1 MPYTLLLSLFPIF
14 QKTLTFAFSFSTSQR
29 MKFSD
34 IIGQEPLKQRL
45 IRTVL
50 DNRVSHAQL
59 FLGPE
64 GSGKLA
70 LALAYAQYI
79 NCRKR
84 TPEDSCGECPSC
96 RKYSKLIHPDLHF
109 IYPINK
115 TKEVDDKK
123 VFSKDFIA
131 PWREFLQENNYYVS
145 LPDWYEK
152 IGIEK
157 KQGMINA
164 DEADGINRT
173 LAYKAYEA
181 EYKVMIIWMV
191 EKMNSTSA
199 NKLLKNLEEPS
210 DKTLFILIS
219 ENQEQIIATI
229 LSRAQLIKFPRLHD
243 VDIQQALEF
252 QHQVGTVDA
261 KKIARL
267 ADGNYTAALMLAG
280 KTGSGSVSLETEQ
293 ERFGLFRDWMR
304 RCFTIAGNL
313 KEYDKLQEM
322 LPLLLVDGSREKQK
336 EMLAYSLNMFRICL
350 QYNVGNQHLIKLD
363 GEELDFVKNFSRFVH
378 PRNIKL
384 FDEEFNRAIFHIE
397 RNANAQIV
405 LTDLSHLIARIL
417 KIPAMPQAKKV

>member
-1 MPYTLLLSLFPIF
+1 
-14 QKTLTFAFSFSTSQR
+14 

-34 IIGQEPLKQRL
+34 IVGQEPIKQRL
-45 IRTVL
+45 KRTVL

-84 TPEDSCGECPSC
+84 TPDDSCGECPSC
-96 RKYSKLIHPDLHF
+96 KKYSKLIHPDLHF

-115 TKEVDDKK
+115 TKDVDDKK
-123 VFSKDFIA
+123 IFSKDFIV
-131 PWREFLQENNYYVS
+131 PWREFLQQNNYYVS

-164 DEADGINRT
+164 DEADGINRS

-191 EKMNSTSA
+191 EKMNITSA

-210 DKTLFILIS
+210 AKTLFILIS

-229 LSRAQLIKFPRLHD
+229 LSRAQLIKFPRLQD
-243 VDIQQALEF
+243 GDIEQALE
-252 QHQVGTVDA
+252 QQYEMEA
-261 KKIARL
+261 ASASKIARM
-267 ADGNYTAALMLAG
+267 ADGNYTVALMLAG
-280 KTGSGSVSLETEQ
+280 KTGSGSISLEAER
-293 ERFGLFRDWMR
+293 ERFVVFREWMR

-313 KEYDKLQEM
+313 KDYDKLQET
-322 LPLLLVDGSREKQK
+322 LPLLIGDGSREKQK
-336 EMLAYSLNMFRICL
+336 EMLAYCLHMFRICL
-350 QYNVGNQHLIKLD
+350 QYNVGNQHLVKLD
-363 GEELDFVKNFSRFVH
+363 GEELDFVKNFSPFIH
-378 PRNIKL
+378 PRNIEK

-397 RNANAQIV
+397 RNANAMIV

-417 KIPAMPQAKKV
+417 KIPASNQTKKV

>member
-1 MPYTLLLSLFPIF
+1 
-14 QKTLTFAFSFSTSQR
+14 

-34 IIGQEPLKQRL
+34 IIGLEPLKQRL
-45 IRTVL
+45 KRTVL

-79 NCRKR
+79 NCRNR

-115 TKEVDDKK
+115 TKETEDKK
-123 VFSKDFIA
+123 TVTCKDFIA
-131 PWREFLQENNYYVS
+131 PWREFLQQNRYYVS

-157 KQGMINA
+157 KQGFINA
-164 DEADGINRT
+164 EDADGINRT

-191 EKMNSTSA
+191 EKMNATSA
-199 NKLLKNLEEPS
+199 NKLLKNLEEPP

-219 ENQEQIIATI
+219 ENQDQIIATI
-229 LSRAQLIKFPRLHD
+229 LSRAQLIKIPRISD
-243 VDIQQALEF
+243 EDIRLALAGE
-252 QHQVGTVDA
+252 HGIETAVA
-261 KKIARL
+261 AKIARL

-280 KTGSGSVSLETEQ
+280 KTGLGTTTLETEQ
-293 ERFGLFRDWMR
+293 ERFNVFREWMR

-313 KEYDKLQEM
+313 KDYDKLQET
-322 LPLLLVDGSREKQK
+322 LPSIIGDGSREKQK
-336 EMLAYSLNMFRICL
+336 EMLAYGLNIFRICL
-350 QYNVGNQHLIKLD
+350 QYNVGNHHLVKLD
-363 GEELDFVKNFSRFVH
+363 GEELNFVKKFSPYIH
-378 PRNIKL
+378 PQNIEK

-417 KIPAMPQAKKV
+417 KIPPIPLSKKV

>member
-1 MPYTLLLSLFPIF
+1 
-14 QKTLTFAFSFSTSQR
+14 

-34 IIGQEPLKQRL
+34 IVGQEPLKQRL
-45 IRTVL
+45 KRTVL

-84 TPEDSCGECPSC
+84 TPDDSCGECPSC
-96 RKYSKLIHPDLHF
+96 KKYSKLIHPDLHF

-115 TKEVDDKK
+115 TKDVDDKK
-123 VFSKDFIA
+123 IFSKDFIV
-131 PWREFLQENNYYVS
+131 PWREFLQQNNYYVS

-164 DEADGINRT
+164 DEADGINRS

-191 EKMNSTSA
+191 EKMNITSA

-210 DKTLFILIS
+210 AKTLFILIS

-229 LSRAQLIKFPRLHD
+229 LSRAQLIKFPRLQD
-243 VDIQQALEF
+243 GDIEQALE
-252 QHQVGTVDA
+252 QQYEMEA
-261 KKIARL
+261 ASASKIARM
-267 ADGNYTAALMLAG
+267 ADGNYTVALMLAG
-280 KTGSGSVSLETEQ
+280 KTGSGSISLEVER
-293 ERFGLFRDWMR
+293 ERFVVFREWMR

-313 KEYDKLQEM
+313 KDYDKLQET
-322 LPLLLVDGSREKQK
+322 LPLLIGDGSREKQK
-336 EMLAYSLNMFRICL
+336 EMLAYCLHMFRICL
-350 QYNVGNQHLIKLD
+350 QYNVGNQHLVKLD
-363 GEELDFVKNFSRFVH
+363 GEELDFVKNFSPFIH
-378 PRNIKL
+378 PRNIEK

-397 RNANAQIV
+397 RNANAMIV

-417 KIPAMPQAKKV
+417 KIPASNQTKKV

>member
-1 MPYTLLLSLFPIF
+1 
-14 QKTLTFAFSFSTSQR
+14 

-34 IIGQEPLKQRL
+34 IVGQEPLKQRL

-96 RKYSKLIHPDLHF
+96 KKYSKLIHPDLHF
-109 IYPINK
+109 LYPINS
-115 TKEVDDKK
+115 TKEVTGNKIL
-123 VFSKDFIA
+123 SKDFIA
-131 PWREFLQENNYYVS
+131 PWREFMLENNYYVS

-157 KQGMINA
+157 KQGFINA
-164 DEADGINRT
+164 DDADGINRT

-191 EKMNSTSA
+191 EKMNIASA
-199 NKLLKNLEEPS
+199 NKLLKNLEEPP

-229 LSRAQLIKFPRLHD
+229 LSRAQLIKIPRVTD
-243 VDIQQALEF
+243 AEIQQALVSGYE
-252 QHQVGTVDA
+252 VNTTEA
-261 KKIARL
+261 SKIARL
-267 ADGNYTAALMLAG
+267 SDGNFTVALMLAG
-280 KTGSGSVSLETEQ
+280 KTGSGSISLEAER
-293 ERFGLFRDWMR
+293 ERFIVFREWMR
-304 RCFTIAGNL
+304 RCFSIAKNL
-313 KEYDKLQEM
+313 KDYDKLQETI
-322 LPLLLVDGSREKQK
+322 PLLLGDGSREKQK
-336 EMLAYSLNMFRICL
+336 EMLTYGLDMFRICL
-350 QYNVGNQHLIKLD
+350 QYNVGNHHLVKLD
-363 GEELDFVKNFSRFVH
+363 GEELDFVKNFSTFIH
-378 PRNIKL
+378 PRNINY

-417 KIPAMPQAKKV
+417 KIQALPQPKKV

>member
-1 MPYTLLLSLFPIF
+1 
-14 QKTLTFAFSFSTSQR
+14 

-34 IIGQEPLKQRL
+34 IVGQEPLKQRL
-45 IRTVL
+45 KRTVL

-96 RKYSKLIHPDLHF
+96 KKYSKLIHPDLHF

-123 VFSKDFIA
+123 IFSKDFIV
-131 PWREFLQENNYYVS
+131 PWREFLLQNNYYVS

-164 DEADGINRT
+164 DEADGINRS

-191 EKMNSTSA
+191 EKMNVTSA

-210 DKTLFILIS
+210 DKTLFLLIS

-243 VDIQQALEF
+243 SDIQHALEQ
-252 QHQVGTVDA
+252 QHNINTTDA
-261 KKIARL
+261 TKIARL
-267 ADGNYTAALMLAG
+267 ADGNYTVALMLAG
-280 KTGSGSVSLETEQ
+280 KTGSGSVSLETER
-293 ERFGLFRDWMR
+293 ERFITFREWMR

-313 KEYDKLQEM
+313 KDYDKLQETI
-322 LPLLLVDGSREKQK
+322 PLLIGDGSREKQK
-336 EMLAYSLNMFRICL
+336 EMLAYSLDMFRICL
-350 QYNVGNQHLIKLD
+350 QYNVGNQHLVKLD
-363 GEELDFVKNFSRFVH
+363 GEELDFVKNFSKFIH
-378 PRNIKL
+378 PQNIEK
-384 FDEEFNRAIFHIE
+384 FDEEFNRAVFHIE
-397 RNANAQIV
+397 RNANANIV

-417 KIPAMPQAKKV
+417 KIPATPQVKNV

>member
-1 MPYTLLLSLFPIF
+1 
-14 QKTLTFAFSFSTSQR
+14 

-34 IIGQEPLKQRL
+34 IVGQEPLKQRL
-45 IRTVL
+45 KRTVY

-59 FLGPE
+59 FLGTE

-84 TPEDSCGECPSC
+84 TAEDSCGECPSC

-109 IYPINK
+109 LYPINS
-115 TKEVDDKK
+115 TKEVASGK
-123 VFSKDFIA
+123 VLSKEFIA
-131 PWREFLQENNYYVS
+131 PWREFVLQNNYYIS

-157 KQGMINA
+157 KQGFINA
-164 DEADGINRT
+164 EDADGINRT

-191 EKMNSTSA
+191 EKMNPTAA
-199 NKLLKNLEEPS
+199 NKLLKNLEEPP

-219 ENQEQIIATI
+219 ENLEQIIATI
-229 LSRAQLIKFPRLHD
+229 QSRAQLIKFPRLLD
-243 VDIQQALEF
+243 SEIQQALEI
-252 QHQVGTVDA
+252 QHQVNQSDA
-261 KKIARL
+261 QKIARL
-267 ADGNYTAALMLAG
+267 ANGNYTVALMLAG
-280 KTGSGSVSLETEQ
+280 KTGSGSVSLNAELD
-293 ERFGLFRDWMR
+293 RFVTFREWMR
-304 RCFTIAGNL
+304 RCFTIARDL
-313 KEYDKLQEM
+313 KEYDKLQETI
-322 LPLLLVDGSREKQK
+322 PLLIGDGSREKQK
-336 EMLAYSLNMFRICL
+336 ELLAYSLEMFRICL
-350 QYNVGNQHLIKLD
+350 QYHVGNHHLVKLD
-363 GEELDFVKNFSRFVH
+363 GEELDFVKKFSAYIH
-378 PRNIKL
+378 PQNIEK

-417 KIPAMPQAKKV
+417 KIPAAIQLKKV

>member
-1 MPYTLLLSLFPIF
+1 
-14 QKTLTFAFSFSTSQR
+14 

-45 IRTVL
+45 KRTVL

-79 NCRKR
+79 NCRRR

-96 RKYSKLIHPDLHF
+96 KKYSKLIHPDLHF
-109 IYPINK
+109 LYPINS
-115 TKEVDDKK
+115 TKEVTGAKILC
-123 VFSKDFIA
+123 KDFII
-131 PWREFLQENNYYVS
+131 PWREFLLQNKYYVS
-145 LPDWYEK
+145 LPDWYDK

-157 KQGMINA
+157 KQGFINA
-164 DEADGINRT
+164 EDADGINRT

-191 EKMNSTSA
+191 EKMNAVSA
-199 NKLLKNLEEPS
+199 NKLLKNLEEPP
-210 DKTLFILIS
+210 DKTLFILVS

-229 LSRAQLIKFPRLHD
+229 LSRAQLIKFPRLAD
-243 VDIQQALEF
+243 TDIQEALVNE
-252 QHQVGTVDA
+252 HEIDSTSA
-261 KKIARL
+261 TKIARL
-267 ADGNYTAALMLAG
+267 ADGNYTTALMLAG

-293 ERFGLFRDWMR
+293 ERFIIFREWMR

-313 KEYDKLQEM
+313 KDYDKLLETM
-322 LPLLLVDGSREKQK
+322 PSLLGDGSREKQK
-336 EMLAYSLNMFRICL
+336 EMLSYGLQMFRICL
-350 QYNVGNQHLIKLD
+350 QYNVGNQHLVKLD
-363 GEELDFVKNFSRFVH
+363 GDELAFVKNFSPYIH
-378 PRNIKL
+378 PQNIEK

-417 KIPAMPQAKKV
+417 KIPATPQAKKV

>member
-1 MPYTLLLSLFPIF
+1 
-14 QKTLTFAFSFSTSQR
+14 

-34 IIGQEPLKQRL
+34 IIGQDPLKQRL
-45 IRTVL
+45 RRTVL

-123 VFSKDFIA
+123 IFSKDFII
-131 PWREFLQENNYYVS
+131 PWREFLIQNKYYVS

-164 DEADGINRT
+164 DEADGINRS

-191 EKMNSTSA
+191 EKMNTVSA

-210 DKTLFILIS
+210 DKTLFLLIS

-229 LSRAQLIKFPRLHD
+229 LSRAQLIKFPRLQD
-243 VDIQQALEF
+243 ADIQQALEK
-252 QHQVGTVDA
+252 QYEIAAADA
-261 KKIARL
+261 VKISRL

-280 KTGSGSVSLETEQ
+280 KTGSGSVSLETER
-293 ERFGLFRDWMR
+293 ERFITFREWMR
-304 RCFTIAGNL
+304 RCFTISGNL
-313 KEYDKLQEM
+313 KDYDKLLETI
-322 LPLLLVDGSREKQK
+322 PLLIGDGSREKQK
-336 EMLAYSLNMFRICL
+336 EMLAYGLDMFRICL
-350 QYNVGNQHLIKLD
+350 QYNVGNHHLVKLD
-363 GEELDFVKNFSRFVH
+363 GEELAFVKNFSPFIH
-378 PRNIKL
+378 TRNIEK
-384 FDEEFNRAIFHIE
+384 FDEELNRAIFHIE
-397 RNANAQIV
+397 RNANANIV

-417 KIPAMPQAKKV
+417 KIPATPQVKNV

>member
-1 MPYTLLLSLFPIF
+1 
-14 QKTLTFAFSFSTSQR
+14 
-29 MKFSD
+29 MKFID

-45 IRTVL
+45 KRTVL

-59 FLGPE
+59 FLGSE

-109 IYPINK
+109 LYPINS
-115 TKEVDDKK
+115 TKEVTGAKILC
-123 VFSKDFIA
+123 KDFII
-131 PWREFLQENNYYVS
+131 PWREFLLQNNYYVT
-145 LPDWYEK
+145 LPNWYEK

-157 KQGMINA
+157 KQGFINA
-164 DEADGINRT
+164 EDADGINRT

-191 EKMNSTSA
+191 EKMNIQSA
-199 NKLLKNLEEPS
+199 NKLLKNLEEPP

-219 ENQEQIIATI
+219 ENQDQIIATI
-229 LSRAQLIKFPRLHD
+229 LSRTQLIKFPRLTD
-243 VDIQQALEF
+243 SDIQKGLEARHEIATADAL
-252 QHQVGTVDA
+252 
-261 KKIARL
+261 KIARVS
-267 ADGNYTAALMLAG
+267 DGNYTTALMLAG
-280 KTGSGSVSLETEQ
+280 KTSSDSVSLETEQ
-293 ERFGLFRDWMR
+293 ERFIIFREWMR
-304 RCFTIAGNL
+304 RCFTISGNL
-313 KEYDKLQEM
+313 KDYDKLQETI
-322 LPLLLVDGSREKQK
+322 PSLLGDGSREKQK
-336 EMLAYSLNMFRICL
+336 EMLAYSLQMFRTCL
-350 QYNVGNQHLIKLD
+350 QYNVGNHHLVKLD
-363 GEELDFVKNFSRFVH
+363 GDELAFVKNFSPYIH
-378 PRNIKL
+378 PHNIEK

-417 KIPAMPQAKKV
+417 KIPAAAQSKNA

>member
-1 MPYTLLLSLFPIF
+1 
-14 QKTLTFAFSFSTSQR
+14 

-45 IRTVL
+45 KRTVL

-96 RKYSKLIHPDLHF
+96 KKYSKLIHPDLHF
-109 IYPINK
+109 LYPINS
-115 TKEVDDKK
+115 TKEVTGTKILC
-123 VFSKDFIA
+123 KDFII
-131 PWREFLQENNYYVS
+131 PWREFLLQNKYYVS

-152 IGIEK
+152 IGIDK
-157 KQGMINA
+157 KQGFINA
-164 DEADGINRT
+164 EDADGINRT

-191 EKMNSTSA
+191 EKMNIAAA
-199 NKLLKNLEEPS
+199 NKLLKNLEEPP
-210 DKTLFILIS
+210 DKTLFLLVS

-229 LSRAQLIKFPRLHD
+229 LSRAQLIKFPKLQD
-243 VDIQQALEF
+243 TDIQKALETE
-252 QHQVGTVDA
+252 HGVTAYDA
-261 KKIARL
+261 SKIARL
-267 ADGNYTAALMLAG
+267 SNGNYTSALMLAG

-293 ERFGLFRDWMR
+293 ERFVLFREWMR

-313 KEYDKLQEM
+313 KDYDKLQETI
-322 LPLLLVDGSREKQK
+322 PLLLVDGSREKQK
-336 EMLAYSLNMFRICL
+336 EMLAYGLQMFRICL
-350 QYNVGNQHLIKLD
+350 QYHVGNHHLVKLD
-363 GEELDFVKNFSRFVH
+363 GEELAFVRNFSPFIH
-378 PRNIKL
+378 PQNIEK

-397 RNANAQIV
+397 RNANANIV

-417 KIPAMPQAKKV
+417 KIPATAQTKKV

>member
-1 MPYTLLLSLFPIF
+1 
-14 QKTLTFAFSFSTSQR
+14 

-34 IIGQEPLKQRL
+34 IVGQEPLKQRL
-45 IRTVL
+45 RRTVL

-123 VFSKDFIA
+123 IFSKDFII
-131 PWREFLQENNYYVS
+131 PWREFLIQNDYYVS

-164 DEADGINRT
+164 DEADGINRS

-191 EKMNSTSA
+191 EKMNITSA

-210 DKTLFILIS
+210 DKTLFLLIS

-229 LSRAQLIKFPRLHD
+229 LSRAQLIKFPRLND
-243 VDIQQALEF
+243 ADIQLSLEQKYEIHTADAL
-252 QHQVGTVDA
+252 
-261 KKIARL
+261 KIARM
-267 ADGNYTAALMLAG
+267 ADGNFTAALMLAG
-280 KTGSGSVSLETEQ
+280 KTGSGSVSLAAER
-293 ERFGLFRDWMR
+293 ERFITFREWMR
-304 RCFTIAGNL
+304 RCFTIASNL
-313 KEYDKLQEM
+313 RDYDKLQETI
-322 LPLLLVDGSREKQK
+322 PLLIGDGSREKQK
-336 EMLAYSLNMFRICL
+336 EMLVYALDMFRICL
-350 QYNVGNQHLIKLD
+350 QYNVGNHHLVKLD
-363 GEELDFVKNFSRFVH
+363 GEELAFVKNFSPFIH
-378 PRNIKL
+378 PRNIEK
-384 FDEEFNRAIFHIE
+384 FDEEVNRAIFHIE
-397 RNANAQIV
+397 RNANANIV

-417 KIPAMPQAKKV
+417 KIPATPQVKNV

>member
-1 MPYTLLLSLFPIF
+1 
-14 QKTLTFAFSFSTSQR
+14 

-45 IRTVL
+45 KRTVAE
-50 DNRVSHAQL
+50 NRVSHAQL

-70 LALAYAQYI
+70 LALAYGQYI
-79 NCRKR
+79 NCRNR

-123 VFSKDFIA
+123 IYSRDFIVA
-131 PWREFLQENNYYVS
+131 WREFLQQNNYYVT

-157 KQGMINA
+157 KQGFINA

-229 LSRAQLIKFPRLHD
+229 LSRAQLVKVPRLAD
-243 VDIQQALEF
+243 NDIQHSLEF
-252 QHQVGTVDA
+252 THQVAADEA
-261 KKIARL
+261 SKIARL
-267 ADGNYTAALMLAG
+267 ADGNYASALMLAG
-280 KTGSGSVSLETEQ
+280 KTGTGSDSLDAER
-293 ERFGLFRDWMR
+293 ERFTIFREWMR

-313 KEYDKLQEM
+313 KDYDKLLETIPS
-322 LPLLLVDGSREKQK
+322 LIGDGSREKQK
-336 EMLAYSLNMFRICL
+336 EMLAYSLEMFRICL
-350 QYNVGNQHLIKLD
+350 QYNVGNQHLVRLD
-363 GEELDFVKNFSRFVH
+363 GEELAFVKNFSAFIH
-378 PRNIKL
+378 PRNINL
-384 FDEEFNRAIFHIE
+384 FEEEFNRAIFHIE
-397 RNANAQIV
+397 RNANATIV

-417 KIPAMPQAKKV
+417 KIPATPQPKKV

>member
-1 MPYTLLLSLFPIF
+1 
-14 QKTLTFAFSFSTSQR
+14 

-45 IRTVL
+45 KRTVL

-96 RKYSKLIHPDLHF
+96 KKYSKLIHPDLHF
-109 IYPINK
+109 LYPINS
-115 TKEVDDKK
+115 TKEVTGAKILC
-123 VFSKDFIA
+123 KDFIA
-131 PWREFLQENNYYVS
+131 PWREFLLQNNYYVS

-157 KQGMINA
+157 KQGFINA
-164 DEADGINRT
+164 DDADGINRT

-181 EYKVMIIWMV
+181 EYKVMVIWMV
-191 EKMNSTSA
+191 EKMNMASA
-199 NKLLKNLEEPS
+199 NKLLKNLEEPP

-229 LSRAQLIKFPRLHD
+229 LSRAQLIKFPRVGD
-243 VDIQQALEF
+243 EAIKQALEN
-252 QHQVGTVDA
+252 QHGIDTIVA
-261 KKIARL
+261 SKIARL
-267 ADGNYTAALMLAG
+267 ADGNYTSALMLAG

-293 ERFGLFRDWMR
+293 ERFIIFREWMR

-313 KEYDKLQEM
+313 KDYDKLQETIPS
-322 LPLLLVDGSREKQK
+322 LIGDGSREKQK
-336 EMLAYSLNMFRICL
+336 EMLAYGLHMFRICL
-350 QYNVGNQHLIKLD
+350 QYNVGNQHLVKLD
-363 GEELDFVKNFSRFVH
+363 GEELAFVKNFSLYIH
-378 PRNIKL
+378 PQNIEK

-417 KIPAMPQAKKV
+417 KIPATPQSKKA

>member
-1 MPYTLLLSLFPIF
+1 
-14 QKTLTFAFSFSTSQR
+14 

-34 IIGQEPLKQRL
+34 IVGQEPLKQRL
-45 IRTVL
+45 KRTVT

-96 RKYSKLIHPDLHF
+96 KKYTKLIHPDLHF

-115 TKEVDDKK
+115 TKEVDEKK
-123 VFSKDFIA
+123 VFSKDFIV
-131 PWREFLQENNYYVS
+131 PWREFLIQNNYYVS

-157 KQGMINA
+157 KQGIINA

-191 EKMNSTSA
+191 EKMNATSA

-210 DKTLFILIS
+210 AKTLFILIS

-229 LSRAQLIKFPRLHD
+229 LSRAQLVKIPRLTD
-243 VDIQQALEF
+243 QEIQHSLECDHNLEPSEALK
-252 QHQVGTVDA
+252 T
-261 KKIARL
+261 ARL
-267 ADGNYTAALMLAG
+267 ADGNYTSALKLAG
-280 KTGSGSVSLETEQ
+280 KTGSGSESLEADR
-293 ERFGLFRDWMR
+293 ERFVIFREWMR

-313 KEYDKLQEM
+313 KDYDKLLETIPN
-322 LPLLLVDGSREKQK
+322 LIGDGSREKQK
-336 EMLAYSLNMFRICL
+336 EMLAFGLDMFRICL
-350 QYNVGNQHLIKLD
+350 QYNVGNHHLVKLY
-363 GEELDFVKNFSRFVH
+363 GEEFDFVKNFSSFIH
-378 PRNIKL
+378 PRNISH
-384 FDEEFNRAIFHIE
+384 FEEEFNRAIFHIE

-405 LTDLSHLIARIL
+405 FTDLSHLIARIL
-417 KIPAMPQAKKV
+417 KIPATVQTKKV

>member
-1 MPYTLLLSLFPIF
+1 
-14 QKTLTFAFSFSTSQR
+14 

-45 IRTVL
+45 KRTVL

-79 NCRKR
+79 NCRRR

-96 RKYSKLIHPDLHF
+96 KKYSKLIHPDLHF
-109 IYPINK
+109 LYPINS
-115 TKEVDDKK
+115 TKEVTGAKILC
-123 VFSKDFIA
+123 KDFIV
-131 PWREFLQENNYYVS
+131 PWREFLLQNKYYVS
-145 LPDWYEK
+145 LPDWYDK

-157 KQGMINA
+157 KQGFINA
-164 DEADGINRT
+164 EDADGINRT

-191 EKMNSTSA
+191 EKMNVVSA
-199 NKLLKNLEEPS
+199 NKLLKNLEEPP

-229 LSRAQLIKFPRLHD
+229 LSRAQLIKFPRLID
-243 VDIQQALEF
+243 TDISEALVNE
-252 QHQVGTVDA
+252 HEIDTTSA
-261 KKIARL
+261 SKIARL
-267 ADGNYTAALMLAG
+267 ADGNYTTALMLAG

-293 ERFGLFRDWMR
+293 ERFVIFREWMR

-313 KEYDKLQEM
+313 KDYDKLLET
-322 LPLLLVDGSREKQK
+322 LPSLLGDGSREKQK
-336 EMLAYSLNMFRICL
+336 EMLSYGLQMFRICL
-350 QYNVGNQHLIKLD
+350 QYNVGNQHLVKLD
-363 GEELDFVKNFSRFVH
+363 GEELAFVKNFSPYIH
-378 PRNIKL
+378 PQNIEK

-417 KIPAMPQAKKV
+417 KIPATPQAKKA

>member
-1 MPYTLLLSLFPIF
+1 
-14 QKTLTFAFSFSTSQR
+14 

-34 IIGQEPLKQRL
+34 IVGQEPLKKRL
-45 IRTVL
+45 KRTVL

-79 NCRKR
+79 NCRNR

-96 RKYSKLIHPDLHF
+96 RKYGKLIHPDLHF

-123 VFSKDFIA
+123 IFSKDFIV
-131 PWREFLQENNYYVS
+131 PWREFLIQNKYYVS

-157 KQGMINA
+157 KQGLINA
-164 DEADGINRT
+164 DEADGINRS

-191 EKMNSTSA
+191 EKMNATSA

-210 DKTLFILIS
+210 DKTLFILLS
-219 ENQEQIIATI
+219 ENQDQIIATI
-229 LSRAQLIKFPRLHD
+229 LSRAQLVKFPPLKD
-243 VDIQQALEF
+243 VDVEQALVKDHSIE
-252 QHQVGTVDA
+252 TA
-261 KKIARL
+261 EASKIARL
-267 ADGNYTAALMLAG
+267 SDGNYTMALMLAG
-280 KTGSGSVSLETEQ
+280 KNGSGTISLEAER
-293 ERFGLFRDWMR
+293 ERFVIVREWMR
-304 RCFTIAGNL
+304 RCFTISKDL
-313 KEYDKLQEM
+313 KEYDKLQETIPM
-322 LPLLLVDGSREKQK
+322 LIGDGSREKQK

-350 QYNVGNQHLIKLD
+350 QYHVGNHLLVKLD
-363 GEELDFVKNFSRFVH
+363 GEELAFVKNFSPFIH
-378 PRNIKL
+378 PRNISY
-384 FDEEFNRAIFHIE
+384 FDEELNRAIFHIE
-397 RNANAQIV
+397 RNANAPIV

-417 KIPAMPQAKKV
+417 KIPATAQTKKV

>member
-1 MPYTLLLSLFPIF
+1 
-14 QKTLTFAFSFSTSQR
+14 

-45 IRTVL
+45 KRTVS

-64 GSGKLA
+64 GTGKLA
-70 LALAYAQYI
+70 MALAYAQYI
-79 NCRKR
+79 NCRNR

-96 RKYSKLIHPDLHF
+96 KKYSKLIHPDLHF

-115 TKEVDDKK
+115 TKEVDEKK
-123 VFSKDFIA
+123 VFSKDFIV
-131 PWREFLQENNYYVS
+131 PWREFLQQNNYYVS

-164 DEADGINRT
+164 DEADGINRS

-191 EKMNSTSA
+191 EKMNATSA

-210 DKTLFILIS
+210 AKTLFILIS
-219 ENQEQIIATI
+219 ENQEQIIVTI
-229 LSRAQLIKFPRLHD
+229 LSRAQLIKFPRLED
-243 VDIQQALEF
+243 VDISLALQQ
-252 QHQVGTVDA
+252 QHQVEPVEA
-261 KKIARL
+261 LKIARV
-267 ADGNYTAALMLAG
+267 ADGNYTVALMLAG
-280 KTGSGSVSLETEQ
+280 KTGSGSISLEAER
-293 ERFGLFRDWMR
+293 ERFVVFREWMR
-304 RCFTIAGNL
+304 RCFTISKDL
-313 KEYDKLQEM
+313 KEYDKLQETI
-322 LPLLLVDGSREKQK
+322 PLLLGDGSREKQK
-336 EMLAYSLNMFRICL
+336 EMLTYSLNMFRICL
-350 QYNVGNQHLIKLD
+350 QYNVGNQNLVKLD
-363 GEELDFVKNFSRFVH
+363 GEELEFVKNFSTYIH
-378 PRNIKL
+378 PRNISY
-384 FDEEFNRAIFHIE
+384 FDDEFNRAIFHIE

-417 KIPAMPQAKKV
+417 KVPAAAQPKKV

>member
-1 MPYTLLLSLFPIF
+1 
-14 QKTLTFAFSFSTSQR
+14 

-45 IRTVL
+45 KRTVS

-84 TPEDSCGECPSC
+84 SAEDSCGECPSC
-96 RKYSKLIHPDLHF
+96 KKYSKLIHPDLHF

-115 TKEVDDKK
+115 TKEVDEKK
-123 VFSKDFIA
+123 VFSKDFVA
-131 PWREFLQENNYYVS
+131 PWREFLLQNSFYVT

-157 KQGMINA
+157 KQGLINA

-191 EKMNSTSA
+191 EKMNATSA
-199 NKLLKNLEEPS
+199 NKLLKNLEEPP

-229 LSRAQLIKFPRLHD
+229 QSRAQLIKIHRID
-243 VDIQQALEF
+243 DSEIQQALENKYDF
-252 QHQVGTVDA
+252 ASDEA

-267 ADGNYTAALMLAG
+267 SNGNYAVALMLAG
-280 KTGSGSVSLETEQ
+280 KAGSGNNSLESER
-293 ERFGLFRDWMR
+293 ERFGIFREWMR
-304 RCFTIAGNL
+304 RCFTIASNL
-313 KEYDKLQEM
+313 KEYDKLQETI
-322 LPLLLVDGSREKQK
+322 PLLIGDGSREKQK
-336 EMLAYSLNMFRICL
+336 ELLAYSLEMFRICL
-350 QYNVGNQHLIKLD
+350 QYHVGNQQLIKLD
-363 GEELDFVKNFSRFVH
+363 GEELDFVKKFSTFIH
-378 PRNIKL
+378 PRNIKY
-384 FDEEFNRAIFHIE
+384 FDDEFNRAIFHIE

-417 KIPAMPQAKKV
+417 KVPATPQPKNV

>member
-1 MPYTLLLSLFPIF
+1 
-14 QKTLTFAFSFSTSQR
+14 

-34 IIGQEPLKQRL
+34 IVGQEPLKQRL
-45 IRTVL
+45 KRTVS

-84 TPEDSCGECPSC
+84 TAEDSCGECPSC

-109 IYPINK
+109 LYPINS
-115 TKEVDDKK
+115 TKEVASGK
-123 VFSKDFIA
+123 VLSKEFIA
-131 PWREFLQENNYYVS
+131 PWREFVLQNNYYIS

-157 KQGMINA
+157 KQGFINA
-164 DEADGINRT
+164 EDADGINRT

-181 EYKVMIIWMV
+181 EYIVMIIWMV
-191 EKMNSTSA
+191 EKMNPTAA
-199 NKLLKNLEEPS
+199 NKLLKNLEEPP

-219 ENQEQIIATI
+219 ENLEQIIATI
-229 LSRAQLIKFPRLHD
+229 QSRAQLIKFPRLLD
-243 VDIQQALEF
+243 SEIQQALEI
-252 QHQVGTVDA
+252 QHQVNQTDA
-261 KKIARL
+261 LKIARL
-267 ADGNYTAALMLAG
+267 AGGNYTVALMLAG
-280 KTGSGSVSLETEQ
+280 KTGSGSVSLNAELD
-293 ERFGLFRDWMR
+293 RFVTFREWMR
-304 RCFTIAGNL
+304 RCFTIARDL
-313 KEYDKLQEM
+313 KEYDKLQETI
-322 LPLLLVDGSREKQK
+322 PLLIGDGSREKQK
-336 EMLAYSLNMFRICL
+336 ELLAYSLEMFRICL
-350 QYNVGNQHLIKLD
+350 QYHVGNHHLVKLD
-363 GEELDFVKNFSRFVH
+363 GEELDFVKKFSTYIH
-378 PRNIKL
+378 PQNIEK

-417 KIPAMPQAKKV
+417 KIPAAIQLKKV

>member
-1 MPYTLLLSLFPIF
+1 
-14 QKTLTFAFSFSTSQR
+14 

-45 IRTVL
+45 KRTVL

-79 NCRKR
+79 NCRRR

-96 RKYSKLIHPDLHF
+96 KKYSKLIHPDLHF
-109 IYPINK
+109 LYPINS
-115 TKEVDDKK
+115 TKEVTGAKILC
-123 VFSKDFIA
+123 KDFII
-131 PWREFLQENNYYVS
+131 PWREFLLQNKYYVS
-145 LPDWYEK
+145 LPDWYDK

-157 KQGMINA
+157 KQGFINA
-164 DEADGINRT
+164 EDADGINRT

-191 EKMNSTSA
+191 EKMNAVSA
-199 NKLLKNLEEPS
+199 NKLLKNLEEPP
-210 DKTLFILIS
+210 DKTLFILVS

-229 LSRAQLIKFPRLHD
+229 LSRAQLIKFPRLAD
-243 VDIQQALEF
+243 TDIQEALVNE
-252 QHQVGTVDA
+252 HEIDSTSA
-261 KKIARL
+261 TKIARL
-267 ADGNYTAALMLAG
+267 ADGNYTTALMLAG

-293 ERFGLFRDWMR
+293 ERFIIFREWMR

-313 KEYDKLQEM
+313 KDYDKLLETM
-322 LPLLLVDGSREKQK
+322 PSLLGDGSREKQK
-336 EMLAYSLNMFRICL
+336 EMLSYGLQMFRICL
-350 QYNVGNQHLIKLD
+350 QYNVGNQHLVKLD
-363 GEELDFVKNFSRFVH
+363 GDELAFVKNFSPYIH
-378 PRNIKL
+378 PQNIEK

-417 KIPAMPQAKKV
+417 KIPAMPQSKKA